1 MLGTYYPHFG
11 AKPQVL
17 SGKIS
22 FCGEGTENPRVTSWG
37 GSMIRF
43 VQSITW
49 VAPANYVITFKPE
62 FVFPQSPTDRG
73 PRFTVTGDYFQLADW
88 YQVNP
93 LGIFD
98 ATNRTLVLTTHR
110 AGVAF
115 NVPARDFT
123 SRITVDIE
131 AVDST
136 GA

>member
-1 MLGTYYPHFG
+1 
-11 AKPQVL
+11 
-17 SGKIS
+17 
-22 FCGEGTENPRVTSWG
+22 
-37 GSMIRF
+37 MIRF
-43 VQSITW
+43 VESILW
-49 VAPANYVITFKPE
+49 QAPSNYVITFKPE
-62 FVFPQSPTDRG
+62 FTFPVSPTDRG
-73 PRFTVTGDYFQLADW
+73 PRFNVSGDYFQLADW

-98 ATNRTLVLTTHR
+98 ATSRTLVITTHR